1 MKNITKGSFLKKIVA
16 ILCIILVMAFTVPQ
30 RVLAADDDWGIMGTL
45 LKEIVKL
52 IASVGDVG
60 MAGLNTFMLG
70 ADGFTSAMISKDD
83 QNLNEGSGSWL
94 VEGLDDANTPKVTF
108 EEDEINA
115 SFLGM
120 GDGYQVP
127 NMLFSPENIFA
138 NNIAALDVNF
148 LHPNQYTSVI
158 EGDDKADA
166 ASQSAAEDLRE
177 VISSWYISFRNIAI
191 VGLLSVLIYLGIRI
205 ILSSTADDKAKYKES
220 IKNWLVALCLV
231 FIIHFIMSAILMLTD
246 RATDLFAT
254 SVDNGFIVDVE
265 GQNGKTFKTN
275 LTGLIRFQV
284 QKSSAQ
290 EATAYTIMYMVLVF
304 YTFRF
309 TFMYFKRFLYTAFFT
324 MIAPLVALTYPIDKA
339 GDGKSQAFNMWF
351 KEYTMNVIIQPVH
364 LILYTVFVGS
374 AMDLVEKNPIYAIV
388 AIGFLIPAEK
398 FIKKMFGLDKAES
411 TDGFGSFAGGAI
423 AMQALNSA
431 KGLIGKGGGSGKASV
446 GNSSSNSDGDQ
457 TKIRTPNRPQL
468 GSFSNGNYSRSSED
482 DGSDTART
490 QVLPQNEGELSEE
503 EEKRRA
509 EAVTNY
515 LGDGYSQNANGE
527 YYNPNTNS
535 FDTNYK
541 PWEDQAYG
549 GISPATTNGEIDE
562 GLEPTQPLRV
572 LETPEAHNLREL
584 VAREGLKGAGKRVGK
599 LSITGAKTLGKGL
612 YRGAKK
618 VAPYAVGGTLGAVGA
633 GIGLASGIATG
644 QPSNAFRNMLTGAG
658 VGAGIGANVPRL
670 AGSAVNIGKEAINE
684 VSTKT
689 DKARYTKDEILY
701 GRDYARQQQIMRG
714 NKKLRDEFLKNR
726 DEQEKYSEMMGKLGY
741 KGNRKDFMNA
751 AFDLKEAGV
760 KSDDMLEN
768 ALGLEMKR
776 DGGEVGGKSH
786 ENVMDVASFAEKN
799 GYGKDYI
806 EDAKKRESME
816 GVVQSIVPGQDAQM
830 AVMDTFASLYKRENY
845 YRKHSGIKPQNSNS
859 ANDTSNNTLPT
870 QTRRKGRPSGSTS
883 TRNQNQ

>member
-1 MKNITKGSFLKKIVA
+1 MKNFTKGSILKKIVVTV
-16 ILCIILVMAFTVPQ
+16 CIVLVLTFSVPQ
-30 RVLAADDDWGIMGTL
+30 RTFAFDWDIGGTL

-52 IASVGDVG
+52 IASIGDIG
-60 MAGLNTFMLG
+60 MAALNTFMLG
-70 ADGFTSAMISKDD
+70 ADGLTSAMISKDD
-83 QNLNEGSGSWL
+83 QNLNERSGSWL
-94 VEGLDDANTPKVTF
+94 VEGLDDPNAQRVTF
-108 EEDEINA
+108 EEDQINA

-120 GDGYQVP
+120 GDGYQIP

-138 NNIAALDVNF
+138 NNIAVLDVNF

-158 EGDDKADA
+158 EGDSNAEA
-166 ASQSAAEDLRE
+166 ASESAANDLRE

-246 RATDLFAT
+246 RATDLFST
-254 SVDNGFIVDVE
+254 TIDEGFVVE
-265 GQNGKTFKTN
+265 VQGQNGKTFKTN

-284 QKSSAQ
+284 QEEEAYT
-290 EATAYTIMYMVLVF
+290 ATAYTIMYMVLVF

-339 GDGKSQAFNMWF
+339 GDGKSQAFNMWI

-374 AMDLVEKNPIYAIV
+374 AMNLVEKNPIYAIV

-431 KGLIGKGGGSGKASV
+431 RGLIGKGGKSGGSSG
-446 GNSSSNSDGDQ
+446 GNNSNNGGTAGQD
-457 TKIRTPNRPQL
+457 KIRTPNRPQL
-468 GSFSNGNYSRSSED
+468 GSFNRGDYSRNSTD

-509 EAVTNY
+509 EAIEQHRNE
-515 LGDGYSQNANGE
+515 GFDQNTNGE
-527 YYNPNTNS
+527 YFNPWI
-535 FDTNYK
+535 DDYDQNYK
-541 PWEDQAYG
+541 PWEDSSYG
-549 GISPATTNGEIDE
+549 GISLDTTNSNE
-562 GLEPTQPLRV
+562 GLESTQP
-572 LETPEAHNLREL
+572 LETPEIPEAHNVREL
-584 VAREGLKGAGKRVGK
+584 IARDGWKETGKKFGK
-599 LSITGAKTLGKGL
+599 LGITGAKTLGKGA
-612 YRGAKK
+612 YRAVKK
-618 VAPYAVGGTLGAVGA
+618 VSPYIAGGAVGAVGA
-633 GIGLASGIATG
+633 GIGFASGVATG
-644 QPSNAFRNMLTGAG
+644 EPSKAVTNALT
-658 VGAGIGANVPRL
+658 GAGIGAGIGLGSARVV
-670 AGSAVNIGKEAINE
+670 GSAVDIGKETMNEAQDKINQ
-684 VSTKT
+684 
-689 DKARYTKDEILY
+689 ARYTKDETLY

-714 NKKLRDEFLKNR
+714 NKKARDEFLKNK

-741 KGNRKDFMNA
+741 KGNQKDFMNA

-760 KSDDMLEN
+760 KSDDMIQN
-768 ALGLEMKR
+768 ALKLEMKK
-776 DGGEVGGKSH
+776 DEGSVGGRSH
-786 ENVMDVASFAEKN
+786 ENVIDVASFAEKN
-799 GYGKDYI
+799 GYGRDYI

-816 GVVQSIVPGQDAQM
+816 GVVQSMVSGEDAQM
-830 AVMDTFASLYKRENY
+830 AVMETFAGLHGRENY
-845 YRKHSGIKPQNSNS
+845 YKKHSGIRSQNSNS
-859 ANDTSNNTLPT
+859 TNNTSNNTPTT
-870 QTRRKGRPSGSTS
+870 QTRRRGRPTESTN
-883 TRNQNQ
+883 RNNQS